1 MIYRTCTM
9 MPDKTNAIHLL
20 TAFILVMLICALW
33 PFQDAFASVGGGS
46 GGGNCQGE
54 GLLARIVPCITNAM
68 EQSTTKIA
76 NSISSYLWPIIGT
89 FIVFVIIIY
98 GVKIMSPEGNPQKTA
113 IPLLLKI
120 GFVLLFVQNFG
131 GFTPAVT
138 GGLKEVVDILAN
150 ALDMSSQC
158 SGSGGGGGGGGG
170 GAASMGSDKVWKAM
184 DCVLGKLFGFAGK
197 DGNATLIASIFGLAA
212 GFFFG
217 GSFGMIAFFS
227 IIGVL
232 WSILMFVF
240 KAAFAFLNGFM
251 LACFSVIISPIF
263 IPLILMQAP
272 GQYFARWYQL
282 LISAFLMP
290 LLVVGY
296 CIFALSIYNKVLFE
310 GERAEAIR
318 KTMEKSFSES
328 ITGMRTECLGT
339 LLNNIFYRIRGGT
352 GGGGTGTTSGG
363 GTGNADQILR
373 SASVPNVAIPQQS
386 GGQGLCIKVP
396 NIDMQKLTGKFKN
409 KQDFFRQIFTDG
421 AALFLLAWLLSKGLQ
436 AIIDLS
442 SILAGSA
449 AGKLMGPLSDTEKR
463 LKSAMDNAKQRM
475 TESFQRG
482 DGSSVAG
489 PEFLQRV
496 IPGIR
501 DGLSGFTGGL
511 RG

>member
-1 MIYRTCTM
+1 MTFRACAL
-9 MPDKTNAIHLL
+9 MPDRTHATHLFA
-20 TAFILVMLICALW
+20 AFILVMLITMLW
-33 PFQDAFASVGGGS
+33 PFQDALAATGG

-158 SGSGGGGGGGGG
+158 SGSGGSGGGGG

-232 WSILMFVF
+232 WSVLMFVF

-272 GQYFARWYQL
+272 GQYFARWYQM

-339 LLNNIFYRIRGGT
+339 LLNNIFYRLKGGT
-352 GGGGTGTTSGG
+352 GGSGSSG
-363 GTGNADQILR
+363 SSGSAGNGDQILR

-449 AGKLMGPLSDTEKR
+449 AGKLMSPLSDTEKR
-463 LKSAMDNAKQRM
+463 LKSAMDNAKQKM
-475 TESFQRG
+475 TESFQKG
-482 DGSSVAG
+482 DGSSASG
-489 PEFLQRV
+489 MEFMQRV

-501 DGLSGFTGGL
+501 DGVTGFTGGL
-511 RG
+511 R